1 MTLSDVRKF
10 RNKEKEM
17 RIEDLTEYAYTVSEK
32 TLNNSGEKS
41 IIYELDAPITDY
53 ENTYMKIW
61 FEIKDDKIKMQV
73 LQLIYRNE
81 ADGKTTAFSI
91 NYNPMPIDSFF
102 ENNDKYTGWNYF
114 DITFEDE
121 LPSGDYIIE
130 VKTDGKNKFTKDLS
144 FTTE

>member
-53 ENTYMKIW
+53 ENIEMKRT
-61 FEIKDDKIKMQV
+61 EK
-73 LQLIYRNE
+73 LLRSQLITIRCR
-81 ADGKTTAFSI
+81 
-91 NYNPMPIDSFF
+91 
-102 ENNDKYTGWNYF
+102 
-114 DITFEDE
+114 
-121 LPSGDYIIE
+121 
-130 VKTDGKNKFTKDLS
+130 
-144 FTTE
+144 

>member
-53 ENTYMKIW
+53 EK
-61 FEIKDDKIKMQV
+61 
-73 LQLIYRNE
+73 YRNE

-91 NYNPMPIDSFF
+91 NYNPMLIESFF

-130 VKTDGKNKFTKDLS
+130 VKTDGKNKFTKDLP
-144 FTTE
+144 FTIE